1 MRTFWGAGLLCCPPH
16 PHTHRGSPTT
26 ETAAGF
32 RLRPHSYG
40 TGREAG
46 ERPPGPALAR
56 NAQDQTRRPEAQRV
70 RGAHASPTTHTRGLA
85 GGTEPQ
91 TSSSGAGPALSRSRP
106 REQSKRGAETAMS
119 PDVVLFGCWGNTHAR
134 GLCLAAGKFIKDT
147 LTLRAPR
154 PLLSAPPPEA
164 RGTDPSPSPVAKDRC
179 LGLLR

>member
-56 NAQDQTRRPEAQRV
+56 NAQDQTRGPEAQRV
-70 RGAHASPTTHTRGLA
+70 WGAHASPTTHTRGLA
-85 GGTEPQ
+85 E
-91 TSSSGAGPALSRSRP
+91 ALSRKLQVQELVPPCPVRVLV
-106 REQSKRGAETAMS
+106 SKASVGRRQ
-119 PDVVLFGCWGNTHAR
+119 P
-134 GLCLAAGKFIKDT
+134 
-147 LTLRAPR
+147 
-154 PLLSAPPPEA
+154 
-164 RGTDPSPSPVAKDRC
+164 
-179 LGLLR
+179 

>member
-1 MRTFWGAGLLCCPPH
+1 MRTFWGAGLLCCPPT
-16 PHTHRGSPTT
+16 PTRTEEVPLQKQQRASVSGHTAMARG
-26 ETAAGF
+26 
-32 RLRPHSYG
+32 
-40 TGREAG
+40 GR
-46 ERPPGPALAR
+46 
-56 NAQDQTRRPEAQRV
+56 RV
-70 RGAHASPTTHTRGLA
+70 RGPRAPLSPAMPRTKLEDPRLSECGERTRHRQPTRGLA

-147 LTLRAPR
+147 LRLRAPR